1 MDAQQ
6 ILGEQIPLAGA
17 DKPLS
22 LTYRSNRVFDY
33 ASSRT
38 LHVNLTGSNLHRDL
52 LRVEVSL
59 AVAGRTYSLE
69 FGPEANL
76 SVDLQWDGA

>member
-1 MDAQQ
+1 
-6 ILGEQIPLAGA
+6 
-17 DKPLS
+17 
-22 LTYRSNRVFDY
+22 
-33 ASSRT
+33 
-38 LHVNLTGSNLHRDL
+38 